1 LLLLKLDI
9 LKQRPQKISSNKR
22 PSSLETGYEMNVRNS
37 QYTNKTNIDVQ
48 KWEKHTCVKTKINV
62 FSYE

>member
-1 LLLLKLDI
+1 VYHTNRDGAAEVAI
-9 LKQRPQKISSNKR
+9 IIERQKISSNKR

-48 KWEKHTCVKTKINV
+48 KWKKHTYVKPK
-62 FSYE
+62 

>member
-37 QYTNKTNIDVQ
+37 QYTNETNIDVQ
-48 KWEKHTCVKTKINV
+48 KWKKYTC
-62 FSYE
+62 